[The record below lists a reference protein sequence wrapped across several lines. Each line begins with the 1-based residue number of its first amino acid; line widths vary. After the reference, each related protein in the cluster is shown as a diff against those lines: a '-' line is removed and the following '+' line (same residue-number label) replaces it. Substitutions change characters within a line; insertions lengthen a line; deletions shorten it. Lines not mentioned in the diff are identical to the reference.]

1 MRGLAWLTFGSS
13 NHRKHQILRR
23 KEIVQANIAKIKK
36 RSSSYNRLSL
46 ISSIS
51 NNKSNSSSPTSNDIK
66 KILVNREEKVE

>member
-46 ISSIS
+46 STSIS
-51 NNKSNSSSPTSNDIK
+51 NKSNSSSPTSNDIK
-66 KILVNREEKVE
+66 KILINREEKQE